1 MNPFKTIIVR
11 QQKTIEELKAEIT
24 YWKETAKYY
33 QNKLKE
39 IQKILNKTLDNENTK
54 C

>member
-1 MNPFKTIIVR
+1 MNSDKILFAK
-11 QQKTIEELKAEIT
+11 QQKTIQDLKAEVT

-39 IQKILNKTLDNENTK
+39 IQKILNKTLDK
-54 C
+54 